1 MTTPPTGKQHQQP
14 RDPPWGIAAVI
25 QRENS
30 SAENEYEHTLKAS
43 IRSAIPYIPTKQQQS
58 LFAFHEKNCTHW
70 AVVTTIFA
78 PSEAVQEVATNLTGW
93 CIVVVGD
100 TKTPN
105 NYADIAGWTAD
116 GRNDIVYLSV
126 DQQNQMMRHPLVG
139 MTPVRSFARKNLG
152 YLFAILHGAR
162 IVFDFDDDNVLTR
175 DDRIVTGPSYIG
187 NFSRLDASC
196 SHGQ

>member
-1 MTTPPTGKQHQQP
+1 MGNRSSDSTGKLFSGERVRAYDGKRRYDQP
-14 RDPPWGIAAVI
+14 
-25 QRENS
+25 S
-30 SAENEYEHTLKAS
+30 
-43 IRSAIPYIPTKQQQS
+43 PTKQQQS

-105 NYADIAGWTAD
+105 NYTGIAGWTD

-126 DQQNQMMRHPLVG
+126 DQQKQMMRHPLVG

-152 YLFAILHGAR
+152 FLFAILHGAR